1 MINYF
6 DLFYIL
12 PTFDRV
18 SECLP
23 NQHLPYQLNDLF
35 NKITAL
41 ITCCELSEI

>member
-1 MINYF
+1 MVNYF

-12 PTFDRV
+12 PIFDRV

-23 NQHLPYQLNDLF
+23 NQRLPYQLNDLF

-41 ITCCELSEI
+41 ITCYELYEI